1 MAPLVQAASRSK
13 TNSNPSLDTS
23 VTYLLRP
30 WEEVAIVRVACREG
44 ACRGDVERTRL
55 FLRRREIYNL
65 WVLYYAV
72 TRFGTKYPT
81 TTHNPQDIMRPFGIS
96 RNYMQL
102 KVCARG
108 FTSCKP
114 RPRQSADDYNRP
126 VQTCPQPL
134 AASGDVEPGQSSL
147 NAGFSDS
154 TQIKGSLYGKRAI
167 ITGASRGIGAAIARR
182 FATEGA
188 KCVLV
193 GRNVEALT
201 GVREGLI
208 GPYKADHVVK
218 PGDVG
223 SLEFWKDVARSEVS
237 VS

>member
-1 MAPLVQAASRSK
+1 
-13 TNSNPSLDTS
+13 
-23 VTYLLRP
+23 
-30 WEEVAIVRVACREG
+30 
-44 ACRGDVERTRL
+44 
-55 FLRRREIYNL
+55 
-65 WVLYYAV
+65 
-72 TRFGTKYPT
+72 
-81 TTHNPQDIMRPFGIS
+81 
-96 RNYMQL
+96 
-102 KVCARG
+102 
-108 FTSCKP
+108 
-114 RPRQSADDYNRP
+114 
-126 VQTCPQPL
+126 
-134 AASGDVEPGQSSL
+134 L

-154 TQIKGSLYGKRAI
+154 IQIKGSLYGKRAI

>member
-1 MAPLVQAASRSK
+1 MRS
-13 TNSNPSLDTS
+13 
-23 VTYLLRP
+23 
-30 WEEVAIVRVACREG
+30 
-44 ACRGDVERTRL
+44 
-55 FLRRREIYNL
+55 
-65 WVLYYAV
+65 
-72 TRFGTKYPT
+72 
-81 TTHNPQDIMRPFGIS
+81 FGIS
-96 RNYMQL
+96 RNYLQL
-102 KVCARG
+102 KSCARL

-114 RPRQSADDYNRP
+114 RPRQSADDYNRL

-134 AASGDVEPGQSSL
+134 AASSDVELGQSSL
-147 NAGFSDS
+147 NGGFSDG
-154 TQIKGSLYGKRAI
+154 TQIKGTLHGKRAI
-167 ITGASRGIGAAIARR
+167 VTGASRGIGAAIARR

-218 PGDVG
+218 AGDVG